1 MRISPNCC
9 LLSTLAHRARERQ
22 YIHPITGKAEVA
34 IDFPDK
40 FYMGGFG
47 RDCAFEARAED
58 DGILIRLV
66 RSAGEK
72 RAVEIHL
79 HHYLLAG
86 ILDDLAQSLAGR
98 EPIDEPHRQPL
109 LSAARNLTT
118 ALEQRPN
125 P

>member
-1 MRISPNCC
+1 M
-9 LLSTLAHRARERQ
+9 
-22 YIHPITGKAEVA
+22 HPITDKAEVA

-47 RDCAFEARAED
+47 RDCGFEARAED
-58 DGILIRLV
+58 DGVLIRLL
-66 RSAGEK
+66 RSSGEK

-86 ILDDLAQSLAGR
+86 ILDDLAQSLTGR

-109 LSAARNLTT
+109 LNAARNLAA
-118 ALEQRPN
+118 ALEHARKT
-125 P
+125 